1 MPPTTVATGDPGAT
15 TTCAPRREQP
25 RAKKGSDSAMADVIE
40 LQHEEPE
47 VPDEPKTSN
56 VSYFACNNSNYS
68 QTLCWRF

>member
-1 MPPTTVATGDPGAT
+1 
-15 TTCAPRREQP
+15 
-25 RAKKGSDSAMADVIE
+25 MADVIE